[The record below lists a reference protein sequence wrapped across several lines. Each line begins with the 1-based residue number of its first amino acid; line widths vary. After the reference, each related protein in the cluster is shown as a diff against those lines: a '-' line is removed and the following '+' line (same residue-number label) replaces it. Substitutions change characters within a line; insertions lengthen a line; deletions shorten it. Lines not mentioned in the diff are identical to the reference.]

1 MRSSEYQYRRSDD
14 GNKYNKKKH
23 HLKNENSITVGGKM
37 APITIVLVMI
47 NLAGNTKPR
56 RITMSAKK

>member
-1 MRSSEYQYRRSDD
+1 MEI
-14 GNKYNKKKH
+14 NITKKKH